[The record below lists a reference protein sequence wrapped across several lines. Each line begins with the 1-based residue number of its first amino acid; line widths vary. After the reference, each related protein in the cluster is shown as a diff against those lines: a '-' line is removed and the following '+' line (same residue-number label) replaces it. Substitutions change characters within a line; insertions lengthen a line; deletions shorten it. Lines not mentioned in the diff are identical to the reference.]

1 MADIYGIAFNIM
13 GGPAL
18 KTLKQMSKEADN
30 VGKSAEDA
38 QRTAQAAID
47 GSISKLAELNRK
59 IAATYALAKKL
70 ENNRDLKAA
79 ELVYKRGDA
88 LDEERAKL
96 LDNLGAQEKLNKN
109 GLGGGAAQGKSF
121 IKTLGMVTKSLGVA
135 TIAAMAFKAAMNMS
149 REGETLLYL
158 AHSAGISA
166 GSFQRAAAASELYG
180 GSKEGVAGMM
190 SGLMKMRQDLMTVQ
204 TDKNGLT
211 EAARKYDI
219 SIFNKNG
226 QLLSP
231 EAILKNT
238 AAVMSRWDKGAQ
250 LDIKSLLGI
259 EDGTFNLML
268 EGYDKYI
275 ATLKAAK
282 SLEIPEDDLKN
293 FKEFSQEIKFFTS
306 LIKKEAIT
314 ELAKIT
320 PQLREFFEIM
330 AVGTAVVYHLAK
342 KLNSLNLVKRLINWQ
357 LSNTVDAVGSAKNFA
372 SQFKTGERNF
382 MGYTIEE
389 LSKQFQSEYK
399 SWKAGGFETGKGVN
413 GFLRYLDAVGALASN
428 TNTNHVAVVVLD
440 NGQSIDNAV
449 SQTGVDT
456 ANISFDRLVGDLNG
470 GVVQ

>member
-121 IKTLGMVTKSLGVA
+121 IKTLGMVTKSLGA
-135 TIAAMAFKAAMNMS
+135 GAAAAYVFKKALDFS
-149 REGETLLYL
+149 KEGETLLYL

-166 GSFQRAAAASELYG
+166 GSFQRAAAASALYG

-190 SGLMKMRQDLMTVQ
+190 SGLMKMRQDLMTGQ
-204 TDKNGLT
+204 TDQNGLT
-211 EAARKYDI
+211 EAARKYGI

-250 LDIKSLLGI
+250 LDIKSLLGLD
-259 EDGTFNLML
+259 EGTFNLML

-282 SLEIPEDDLKN
+282 SLEISEEDLKN

-320 PQLREFFEIM
+320 PQLREIFEIM
-330 AVGTAVVYHLAK
+330 AVGTAAVYHLVK

-357 LSNTVDAVGSAKNFA
+357 ISNTVDAVGSVKNYA

-382 MGYTIEE
+382 MGYTMEE
-389 LSKQFQSEYK
+389 LRKQFQREYK
-399 SWKAGGFETGKGVN
+399 SWAAGGYETGKGVN
-413 GFLRYLDAVGALASN
+413 GFLRYLDAAGALASN

-440 NGQSIDNAV
+440 KGQSVDNAV
-449 SQTGVDT
+449 SQAGVDM
-456 ANISFDRLVGDLNG
+456 ANISFDRLIELNS
-470 GVVQ
+470 VVPQ

>member
-166 GSFQRAAAASELYG
+166 GSFQRAAAASSLYG

-190 SGLMKMRQDLMTVQ
+190 SGLMKMRQDLMTGQ
-204 TDKNGLT
+204 TDQNGLT
-211 EAARKYDI
+211 EAARKYGI

-250 LDIKSLLGI
+250 LDIKSLLGLD
-259 EDGTFNLML
+259 EGTFNLML

-282 SLEIPEDDLKN
+282 TLEISEEDLKN
-293 FKEFSQEIKFFTS
+293 MREASKAFKRLGAIIKTNLMKSAAEAAPFLEGFADTLAILFVGLKKGLEGLFFMLFDWYFKLKDHTKSVIEDFKENGGPLKSPEQIKNALKNGQSPTNFT
-306 LIKKEAIT
+306 
-314 ELAKIT
+314 
-320 PQLREFFEIM
+320 PWP
-330 AVGTAVVYHLAK
+330 
-342 KLNSLNLVKRLINWQ
+342 LNF
-357 LSNTVDAVGSAKNFA
+357 G
-372 SQFKTGERNF
+372 G
-382 MGYTIEE
+382 
-389 LSKQFQSEYK
+389 
-399 SWKAGGFETGKGVN
+399 KAGGDTTNNVGVIV
-413 GFLRYLDAVGALASN
+413 VGSYAEAKQAAAPFGISPTIWPSFREEN
-428 TNTNHVAVVVLD
+428 TVVA
-440 NGQSIDNAV
+440 
-449 SQTGVDT
+449 
-456 ANISFDRLVGDLNG
+456 
-470 GVVQ
+470 

>member
-47 GSISKLAELNRK
+47 GSISKLTELNRK

-109 GLGGGAAQGKSF
+109 GFAGGATQGKSF
-121 IKTLGMVTKSLGVA
+121 LKTLGSVKKALVVGAVA
-135 TIAAMAFKAAMNMS
+135 AAAFKKALDFTK
-149 REGETLLYL
+149 EGEALLYL

-166 GSFQRAAAASELYG
+166 GSFQRAAAASALYG

-190 SGLMKMRQDLMTVQ
+190 SGLMKMRQDLMTGQ

-211 EAARKYDI
+211 EAARKYGI
-219 SIFNKNG
+219 SIFDKNG

-238 AAVMSRWDKGAQ
+238 AAVMNRWDKGAQ
-250 LDIKSLLGI
+250 LDIKSLLGLD
-259 EDGTFNLML
+259 EGTFNLML

-282 SLEIPEDDLKN
+282 SLEIPEEDLKN
-293 FKEFSQEIKFFTS
+293 FKEFSQEVKFFTA
-306 LIKKEAIT
+306 LIKKEAT
-314 ELAKIT
+314 KIT
-320 PQLREFFEIM
+320 PQLREIFEIM
-330 AVGTAVVYHLAK
+330 AVGTAAVYHLVK

-357 LSNTVDAVGSAKNFA
+357 ISNTVDAVGSVKNYA

-382 MGYTIEE
+382 MGYTMEE
-389 LSKQFQSEYK
+389 LSKQFQREYK
-399 SWKAGGFETGKGVN
+399 SWVAVGYETGKGVN
-413 GFLRYLDAVGALASN
+413 GFLRYLDAAGALASN

-440 NGQSIDNAV
+440 KGQSVDNAV
-449 SQTGVDT
+449 SQAGVDM
-456 ANISFDRLVGDLNG
+456 ANISFDRLIELNS
-470 GVVQ
+470 VVPQ

>member
-18 KTLKQMSKEADN
+18 RTLKQMSEETDN
-30 VGKSAEDA
+30 LGKSAQEA
-38 QRTAQAAID
+38 QKTTQESID
-47 GSISKLAELNRK
+47 GTISKLQKLNRK
-59 IAATYALAKKL
+59 IASTYALAKKL
-70 ENNRDLKAA
+70 QDNRDMKAA
-79 ELVYKRGDA
+79 EAVYKRGDA
-88 LDEERAKL
+88 LEDERAKL
-96 LDNLGAQEKLNKN
+96 LDTLGAQQKLNKN
-109 GLGGGAAQGKSF
+109 GLGGGATQGKSF
-121 IKTLGMVTKSLGVA
+121 LKTLGSVNKALVVGAVA
-135 TIAAMAFKAAMNMS
+135 AAAFKKALDFTK
-149 REGETLLYL
+149 EGEALLYL

-190 SGLMKMRQDLMTVQ
+190 SGLMKMRQDIMTGQ

-211 EAARKYDI
+211 EAARKYGI
-219 SIFNKNG
+219 SIFDKNG

-250 LDIKSLLGI
+250 LDIKSLLGLD
-259 EDGTFNLML
+259 EGTFNLML

-282 SLEIPEDDLKN
+282 SLEISEEDLKN

-320 PQLREFFEIM
+320 PKLQEFFEIM
-330 AVGTAVVYHLAK
+330 AVGTAVVYHLVK

-357 LSNTVDAVGSAKNFA
+357 ISNTVDTVGSVKNYA

-382 MGYTIEE
+382 MGYTMEE

-399 SWKAGGFETGKGVN
+399 SWVAGGYKTGKGTN
-413 GFLRYLDAVGALASN
+413 GFLRFLDASGALASI
-428 TNTNHVAVVVLD
+428 TNTNHIAVVVLD

-449 SQTGVDT
+449 SQAGVDMS
-456 ANISFDRLVGDLNG
+456 NISFDRLVGDLNG
-470 GVVQ
+470 GLAS

>member
-109 GLGGGAAQGKSF
+109 GLSGGAAQGKSF

-166 GSFQRAAAASELYG
+166 GSFQRAAAVSSLYG

-190 SGLMKMRQDLMTVQ
+190 SGLMKMRQDLMTGQ

-211 EAARKYDI
+211 EAARKYGI

-250 LDIKSLLGI
+250 LDIKSLLGLD
-259 EDGTFNLML
+259 EGTFNLML

-282 SLEIPEDDLKN
+282 TLEISEEDLKN
-293 FKEFSQEIKFFTS
+293 MREASKAWKALMSTLKADMLKLMGAISPFLAGFLDTMRMLYAGTKETWS
-306 LIKKEAIT
+306 LIINLIWDGFKYLISNVWDIIKT
-314 ELAKIT
+314 WFGAKA
-320 PQLREFFEIM
+320 E
-330 AVGTAVVYHLAK
+330 GVYQK
-342 KLNSLNLVKRLINWQ
+342 IKDNPIFQSPEQIK
-357 LSNTVDAVGSAKNFA
+357 DAVKNGQSLA
-372 SQFKTGERNF
+372 NLPWPLNF
-382 MGYTIEE
+382 GG
-389 LSKQFQSEYK
+389 
-399 SWKAGGFETGKGVN
+399 KAGGDTTNNVGVIV
-413 GFLRYLDAVGALASN
+413 VGSYAEAKQAAAPFGISPTIWPSFREENTTVAS
-428 TNTNHVAVVVLD
+428 
-440 NGQSIDNAV
+440 
-449 SQTGVDT
+449 
-456 ANISFDRLVGDLNG
+456 
-470 GVVQ
+470 

>member
-109 GLGGGAAQGKSF
+109 GLAGGAAQGKSF

-166 GSFQRAAAASELYG
+166 GSFQRAAAVSSLYG

-190 SGLMKMRQDLMTVQ
+190 SGLMKMRQDLMTGQ

-211 EAARKYDI
+211 EAARKYGI

-259 EDGTFNLML
+259 EDGT
-268 EGYDKYI
+268 
-275 ATLKAAK
+275 
-282 SLEIPEDDLKN
+282 
-293 FKEFSQEIKFFTS
+293 
-306 LIKKEAIT
+306 
-314 ELAKIT
+314 
-320 PQLREFFEIM
+320 
-330 AVGTAVVYHLAK
+330 
-342 KLNSLNLVKRLINWQ
+342 
-357 LSNTVDAVGSAKNFA
+357 
-372 SQFKTGERNF
+372 
-382 MGYTIEE
+382 
-389 LSKQFQSEYK
+389 
-399 SWKAGGFETGKGVN
+399 
-413 GFLRYLDAVGALASN
+413 
-428 TNTNHVAVVVLD
+428 
-440 NGQSIDNAV
+440 
-449 SQTGVDT
+449 
-456 ANISFDRLVGDLNG
+456 
-470 GVVQ
+470 